1 MTSGEVIAVLGTIAG
16 TVLGAGI
23 QYFNSRKSAEE
34 ASERIFEQRAY
45 DSKFDRL
52 EELHDSLDDCLSQFR
67 EVITQGPMDIDDYGE
82 RVREPYDE
90 FADAFD
96 KAKIYL
102 SPDERETIEE
112 TIEEFNDVRTQLR
125 LWAQDIDDD
134 WPDRP
139 NDYEILA
146 QDELDDSAEEAFT
159 IIRRKLDPDFD
170 EESN

>member
-1 MTSGEVIAVLGTIAG
+1 MLGSESIAVLGTIAG
-16 TVLGAGI
+16 TLLGAGI
-23 QYFNSRKSAEE
+23 QYLNSRKSAEE

-52 EELHDSLDDCLSQFR
+52 EALHDALDDCRSQFR
-67 EVITQGPMDIDDYGE
+67 EVITQGPLDVDDYTE

-90 FADAFD
+90 FIDSFD

-112 TIEEFNDVRTQLR
+112 TRKEFNEARTQLR
-125 LWAQDIDDD
+125 LWAQDMDDN

-139 NDYEILA
+139 NDYEMPA
-146 QDELDDSAEEAFT
+146 RDELDESAEAVFT
-159 IIRRKLDPDFD
+159 LIRRKLDPEFNR
-170 EESN
+170 E

>member
-1 MTSGEVIAVLGTIAG
+1 MPSSEVIAVLGTIAG
-16 TVLGAGI
+16 TALGSVI
-23 QYFNSRKSAEE
+23 QYLNSRKSAEE

-52 EELHDSLDDCLSQFR
+52 EDLHDSLDDCLSQFR
-67 EVITQGPMDIDDYGE
+67 KVITQGPTDVDDYGE

-90 FADAFD
+90 FTDAFD

-102 SPDERETIEE
+102 SSDEREAIEE
-112 TIEEFNDVRTQLR
+112 TREEFNHVRTQLR

-146 QDELDDSAEEAFT
+146 QDELDDSAEEVFT
-159 IIRRKLDPDFD
+159 IIRKKLDPDSD
-170 EESN
+170 VDDH